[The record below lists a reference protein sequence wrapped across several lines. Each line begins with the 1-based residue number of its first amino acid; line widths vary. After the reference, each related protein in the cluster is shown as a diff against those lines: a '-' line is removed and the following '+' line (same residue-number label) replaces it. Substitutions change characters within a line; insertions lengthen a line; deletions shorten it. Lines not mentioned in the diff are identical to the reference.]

1 MSNDNKITYDRVLTC
16 IKETGVPYDPGFDT
30 EEHMVASFK
39 AGLML
44 ASKMVRALGNQ
55 GLGDTLEEA
64 ADIKD
69 EYDESS

>member
-1 MSNDNKITYDRVLTC
+1 MSNDMKITYDKILTC
-16 IKETGVPYDPGFDT
+16 IKETGVPYDSGFDT

-44 ASKMVRALGNQ
+44 ASKLVRASGNQ
-55 GLGDTLEEA
+55 GLGDMLEEA

-69 EYDESS
+69 EDD